1 MNCVSKP
8 AHRANR
14 TRRYL
19 MALVMSVAL
28 AATVAA
34 CGDDDEA
41 DDSADA
47 EAGSSEIEVGVIGRI
62 DQEGPRF
69 EGYGYVTHLGGAEDA
84 LLFAQ
89 ETSGESD
96 AVEGS
101 EESAHLTFSFSTD
114 LTSRAVHPPIF
125 ATESEGTLDF
135 YFSDQPTGNFDDPA
149 SFTEGERVASGALA
163 VDTTVSV
170 FAPNSGNVTA
180 DGTFEQETSSSFEL
194 EDGSHELGEEG
205 LEMRVSM
212 KGQGELLDPE
222 LPRSVIDFSGDL
234 TASDD

>member
-1 MNCVSKP
+1 
-8 AHRANR
+8 
-14 TRRYL
+14 
-19 MALVMSVAL
+19 MSLAL

-47 EAGSSEIEVGVIGRI
+47 EAASSEIEVGVIGRI

-69 EGYGYVTHLGGAEDA
+69 EGYGYVIHLSGAEDA

-89 ETSGESD
+89 GTSGESD
-96 AVEGS
+96 AVEAS
-101 EESAHLTFSFSTD
+101 EDSAKLTFSFSTD
-114 LTSRAVHPPIF
+114 LTSRAIHPPIF
-125 ATESEGTLDF
+125 TTESEGTIDF
-135 YFSDQPTGNFDDPA
+135 YFSEQPAGNFDDPA
-149 SFTEGERVASGALA
+149 SFTEGERVAGGALA

-180 DGTFEQETSSSFEL
+180 DGTFEQESSSSFEL
-194 EDGSHELGEEG
+194 EDGSHNLGEEG